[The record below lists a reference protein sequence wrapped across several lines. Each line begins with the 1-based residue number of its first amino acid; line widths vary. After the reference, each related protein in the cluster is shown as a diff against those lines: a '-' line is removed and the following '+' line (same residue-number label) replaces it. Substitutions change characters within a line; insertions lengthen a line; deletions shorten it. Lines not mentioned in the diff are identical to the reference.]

1 MIITTCQKQTL
12 SYPLLAQSSSR
23 SLPKCLL
30 HPPPAANR
38 HALWLLAGIS
48 HFNSENNHPIS
59 RTDISKS
66 TVIWKQMCSQNIL
79 KISDLRIV
87 ENRGNRAEKAQKEGV
102 EIVAS
107 LAMES
112 AQLRQLRE
120 RESALRA
127 ELQDAR
133 RTNFGCQV
141 IKSHKS
147 AQK

>member
-1 MIITTCQKQTL
+1 
-12 SYPLLAQSSSR
+12 
-23 SLPKCLL
+23 
-30 HPPPAANR
+30 
-38 HALWLLAGIS
+38 
-48 HFNSENNHPIS
+48 
-59 RTDISKS
+59 
-66 TVIWKQMCSQNIL
+66 MCSQNI
-79 KISDLRIV
+79 RIV
-87 ENRGNRAEKAQKEGV
+87 EDIWSEKRRNRRNRAEKAQKEGV
-102 EIVAS
+102 EIVAG

-133 RTNFGCQV
+133 RTSFGCQV